1 MKKKL
6 SLLYNYLRDL
16 NFKDELK
23 KYDKKN
29 KNINFKNLSNFRKN
43 LILSEGFDEAH
54 NKKLGLRILNYISN
68 INFIELFSFK
78 IQNVGNCNFLINIR
92 KKIKSKVLKLN
103 TDSQI
108 LYDFYLLNLFK
119 KKIKFK
125 KKTNILAIGEGFG
138 SFSCLIAK
146 HILLKKKLFKFVI
159 YELPLQN
166 LTIYYYLKRH
176 FPSKKILTA
185 EKIKKNVLSYKDYEN
200 NDFIIITPNIKLDRK
215 IKFDFVYSKMSLM
228 NMTYTSIKN
237 YMNIIN
243 YHLKEKKYLLL
254 VNKYFKKD
262 FRIFKIIKYLS
273 NYQIILSSNIK
284 IRYDQHLHL
293 FKKTN
298 PRILVNVI
306 EFLKIFHVTNIL
318 IIKNTIKKLIT
329 IN

>member
-1 MKKKL
+1 MKKKF
-6 SLLYNYLRDL
+6 SLLYNYLKNL
-16 NFKDELK
+16 NFQDELK
-23 KYDKKN
+23 KYNKKN
-29 KNINFKNLSNFRKN
+29 KNINLKNLSNFRKN
-43 LILSEGFDEAH
+43 LKLSEGFDEAH
-54 NKKLGLRILNYISN
+54 NKKLGLRVLDYISN

-78 IQNVGNCNFLINIR
+78 IQNIGNCNFLINIR
-92 KKIKSKVLKLN
+92 KKINSKVFKLN

-108 LYDFYLLNLFK
+108 LYDFYLFNLFK
-119 KKIKFK
+119 KKIKFE
-125 KKTNILAIGEGFG
+125 KKTHILAIGEGFG

-146 HILLKKKLFKFVI
+146 YILLKKKLFKFVI

-166 LTIYYYLKRH
+166 LTIYYYLKKN

-185 EKIKKNVLSYKDYEN
+185 EKLKKSVLNYKDYEN
-200 NDFIIITPNIKLDRK
+200 YDFIIITPNIKLDKK
-215 IKFDFVYSKMSLM
+215 IKFDFAYSKMSLM

-243 YHLKEKKYLLL
+243 YHLKEKKYFLL

-262 FRIFKIIKYLS
+262 FRIYKIIKFLN

-298 PRILVNVI
+298 PRIFDNII
-306 EFLKIFHVTNIL
+306 EFLKIFYVTNIL
-318 IIKNTIKKLIT
+318 IMKNTIKNLL
-329 IN
+329 